1 MEADE
6 VIWGGLITLKP
17 HFLFLYPDPLTS
29 GKELDVGELG
39 IQNDDDSKKAGN
51 EKDVHYKPK
60 LILS

>member
-1 MEADE
+1 M
-6 VIWGGLITLKP
+6 KP